1 MASIN
6 ELINLSQYISGDVGR
21 EGLNGPRTKSKTPQE
36 QQEDILRLKAM
47 AIDISRKEQEAAIA
61 RRQREFWDSV
71 GTVQGRNKTESGV
84 TTAVVDDEE
93 AGGRDIVTV
102 GDYESPGYELEN
114 SDGSANRYD
123 SKITASGRMVL
134 ALPKK
139 PQENKPVDR
148 VKSFNHAKKLAEQE
162 LIMQGIRPSEV
173 SASEFKDIIK
183 KYMTQEDKN
192 FYEKQVPEVKKNV
205 NPSGKTFSPEDFK
218 DEFREKRG
226 MIEVAKDFY
235 FGSKK
240 QPKEE
245 GKVMIVTPDGKRGYI
260 PKVNLK
266 KAIDRGAKL
275 VQ

>member
-1 MASIN
+1 MANIN
-6 ELINLSQYISGDVGR
+6 ELINLSQYMNGDVGR

-36 QQEDILRLKAM
+36 QQADLLKLRAM

-61 RRQREFWDSV
+61 KKQRELWDSV
-71 GTVQGRNKTESGV
+71 GTVQGRDKTTSGV

-93 AGGRDIVTV
+93 AGGRDINAV
-102 GDYESPGYELEN
+102 GDYENPGYEFEN

-139 PQENKPVDR
+139 AKEEKPTDR
-148 VKSFNHAKKLAEQE
+148 VKSFNQAKKLAEQE
-162 LIMQGIRPSEV
+162 LIMQGIMPSEV

-205 NPSGKTFSPEDFK
+205 NPSGKTFAPEDFK
-218 DEFREKRG
+218 DEFKEKRG

-235 FGSKK
+235 FGGKK

-245 GKVMIVTPDGKRGYI
+245 GKVMIVTPDGRRGYI